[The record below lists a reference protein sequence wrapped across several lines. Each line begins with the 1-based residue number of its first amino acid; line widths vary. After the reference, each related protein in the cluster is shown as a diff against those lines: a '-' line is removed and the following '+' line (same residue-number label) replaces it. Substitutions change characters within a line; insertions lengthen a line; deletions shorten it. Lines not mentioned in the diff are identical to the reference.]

1 MKIIKIGKEVD
12 NDMIIEGD
20 PSVSRYHIQLFID
33 DEGNVFVTD
42 CNSTNGTYIN
52 GQRINESIKL
62 ETYDVLKIA
71 NTIIN
76 WKQLLQENVDLKEA
90 YETFQDKLSIPEEHP
105 IKQKKTIE
113 KNYLII
119 IICLIISLLIIFLFF
134 N

>member
-52 GQRINESIKL
+52 GQRINEPIKL

-90 YETFQDKLSIPEEHP
+90 YETYQDKLSIHEEYP

-113 KNYLII
+113 KYYLII
-119 IICLIISLLIIFLFF
+119 IICLIISLLIIFLLF